1 MKDFLIATEIYQEL
15 FKKVSGTFEGPSSLF
30 CGGATY
36 FSLTF
41 SPSTRQMT
49 HSPKVTQYKQEVAP
63 SAPKGEA
70 ENLIKKPMNPANLTM
85 NPANLSGFLKLQVL
99 PNCFDLNFP
108 PKTAQIGW
116 IHLKFGHFF
125 GFTYFSVG

>member
-1 MKDFLIATEIYQEL
+1 MMGRENERT
-15 FKKVSGTFEGPSSLF
+15 
-30 CGGATY
+30 
-36 FSLTF
+36 
-41 SPSTRQMT
+41 
-49 HSPKVTQYKQEVAP
+49 KVTQYKQEVAP